1 MDIDIVDI
9 VAIDDKPPAYTDKQ
23 VAVGAKLFPNHIL
36 HLTELEREHSRLV
49 VGLHQV
55 AIIPVRRDKHNLVG
69 RNAHQ
74 VSRCGYDQILLQ
86 HDEAKVA
93 TPSECKVIIFVEMY
107 EIGRKMYEIVFSS
120 SSPAGWCIPP
130 VANTTNPEGGWLKN
144 RFVPK
149 KHANSQQNDTSI
161 FIHF

>member
-1 MDIDIVDI
+1 MDIDVIDI
-9 VAIDDKPPAYTDKQ
+9 VAIDDKAPAYADKQ

-74 VSRCGYDQILLQ
+74 ISRSGYDQILLQ

-93 TPSECKVIIFVEMY
+93 TSLDFKYRLFVEMY
-107 EIGRKMYEIVFSS
+107 EMAV
-120 SSPAGWCIPP
+120 
-130 VANTTNPEGGWLKN
+130 
-144 RFVPK
+144 
-149 KHANSQQNDTSI
+149 
-161 FIHF
+161 